1 MRARHCTGARPD
13 RGTRRALLHPIQI
26 DSGFTEGYSLR
37 MMTRALRMLRRF
49 PDVPSLRVWPGRMSR
64 LPPWIGLAV
73 LATGAAA
80 ALMLLPPWIAP
91 ELADPQA
98 QFEVLDRA
106 RLTVALIFAGLVG
119 LLGVHI
125 NWRRVSTLERQVAT
139 AQLGQIT
146 ERFTRAIDQL
156 GAVRPD
162 NTPAPE
168 IRAGG
173 IRSLERIAGE
183 SPEDFWPILDIL
195 SAYLRSQSDTPPL
208 DDNYY
213 PVEQLVEQAHRT
225 RDRMD
230 VAFTI
235 DAIGRLWPH
244 NRESVTTPLNLRAVF
259 APRVALAEKNLR
271 NADFRW
277 AYIEHADF
285 RGADL
290 RAADLLY
297 ARLEGATFQHA
308 QLQGAILREAEVS
321 NASLQGAALQGAFL
335 SSANLQGANLQGA
348 DLRSATLRL
357 ANLGVANLRGADL
370 RDANLRGADLS
381 AATHDESTRWPRGF
395 VPPPG

>member
-1 MRARHCTGARPD
+1 
-13 RGTRRALLHPIQI
+13 
-26 DSGFTEGYSLR
+26 
-37 MMTRALRMLRRF
+37 MLRRF
-49 PDVPSLRVWPGRMSR
+49 PNVPRLRVWPGRLNR
-64 LPPWIGLAV
+64 LPPWIVLAV
-73 LATGAAA
+73 IATGGVAAV
-80 ALMLLPPWIAP
+80 MLVPSRIAP

-106 RLTVALIFAGLVG
+106 RLTVALIFGGLVA
-119 LLGVHI
+119 LLAVYM
-125 NWRRVSTLERQVAT
+125 NWRRVSALEPQVAT

-146 ERFTRAIDQL
+146 ERFTRAINQL

-173 IRSLERIAGE
+173 VRSLERIAGE

-195 SAYLRSQSDTPPL
+195 SAYLRSESDTPPL

-213 PVEQLVEQAHRT
+213 PVEQLVEEAHRT

-235 DAIGRLWPH
+235 DAIGRLWPQS
-244 NRESVTTPLNLRAVF
+244 RESVTTPLNLRVVF

-271 NADFRW
+271 NADFRG

-290 RAADLLY
+290 RAADLRG
-297 ARLEGATFQHA
+297 ARLEDAVFGQAD
-308 QLQGAILREAEVS
+308 LRDAILSEADLT
-321 NASLQGAALQGAFL
+321 NAHLQSAGLEGAFL
-335 SSANLQGANLQGA
+335 SSANLRGADFRNA
-348 DLRSATLRL
+348 DLRNATLRL
-357 ANLGVANLRGADL
+357 AGLEAANLRGADL
-370 RDANLRGADLS
+370 RDANLQGANLQEPDLRGADLRGADLRDANLS
-381 AATHDESTRWPRGF
+381 AADHDASTRWRLGF
-395 VPPPG
+395 VPPPAPRRPPPRVP